1 MEDELEASHCSL
13 TKKKQEHK
21 LMQTS
26 GTEKNGT
33 LLVSDAKF
41 EDHFELREAAVQ
53 GKKLNTLE
61 NMATTTRCEK
71 ARVVLNNFSLIIHG
85 RSFQC
90 IKQSNG
96 IVTSEWKPN
105 VLSAKD
111 GAKENDTLPVLSG
124 PRFRP
129 WSRGKQESR
138 KHGDDACRLQEH
150 QRKRNEY
157 VNLLKMVDREANE
170 TAKANSNQEFICLS
184 TPFKVLPGSAKQ
196 GSGLVQQNTTLEC
209 AETEQTCQSITN
221 IPPVRKEEILNVK
234 LLRRKLISFY
244 DHGNVIPPFEA
255 IVGEAL
261 NHKSSQ
267 SKVESTNAFQ
277 QEIFPFAVPYL
288 RLPLLPSS
296 RQNLERISQL
306 IAKRELLPWQL
317 QHMTLEQSRQQS
329 GTELTDDVRKEK
341 ETGKTSLQVIIPTT
355 S

>member
-1 MEDELEASHCSL
+1 MEDELEAGHCSL
-13 TKKKQEHK
+13 TKKKQENK

-26 GTEKNGT
+26 GTEKNGK
-33 LLVSDAKF
+33 LLVSGAKF

-71 ARVVLNNFSLIIHG
+71 ARVALNNFSLIIHG

-150 QRKRNEY
+150 QRKRNEC
-157 VNLLKMVDREANE
+157 VNLLKMVDEANQ
-170 TAKANSNQEFICLS
+170 TVKANSNQEFICLS
-184 TPFKVLPGSAKQ
+184 KPFKVLGSAKQ

-209 AETEQTCQSITN
+209 TATEQTCQSRTN

-244 DHGNVIPPFEA
+244 DHGNVIRPPFEA

-306 IAKRELLPWQL
+306 LAKRELLPWQL
-317 QHMTLEQSRQQS
+317 QHLTLEQSRQKS
-329 GTELTDDVRKEK
+329 GTELIDDVSKER
-341 ETGKTSLQVIIPTT
+341 ETGKTCLQVIIPTT